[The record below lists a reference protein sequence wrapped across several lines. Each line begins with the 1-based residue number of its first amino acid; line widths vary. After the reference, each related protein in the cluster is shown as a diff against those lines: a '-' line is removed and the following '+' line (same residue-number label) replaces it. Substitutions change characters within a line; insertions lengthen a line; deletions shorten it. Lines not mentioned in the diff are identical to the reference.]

1 MFQVPNGMNKLV
13 YFSEIVLFVL
23 VESWIPLFCHFLLRV
38 SGAIYGGELEKP
50 FGRHFPTNYEEL
62 EGHMVMSLKL
72 KIME

>member
-1 MFQVPNGMNKLV
+1 MLQVPNGMNKLV

-23 VESWIPLFCHFLLRV
+23 VESWMLLSCHFLLRV

-62 EGHMVMSLKL
+62 EGHMVMS
-72 KIME
+72 